1 MADAELDGEL
11 VKRVVAS
18 TDLSPAEAN
27 RVIEDVLA
35 WYAEPLL
42 DYVQRRH
49 AELRMLGIR
58 NPEIYRLLAAEV
70 RRRPFAVPKVSERQL
85 RRFIYG

>member
-1 MADAELDGEL
+1 MADAELVE
-11 VKRVVAS
+11 RIVAS

-27 RVIEDVLA
+27 RVVEDVLA

-42 DYVQRRH
+42 DYVRRRH
-49 AELRMLGIR
+49 AQLRLQGVR
-58 NPEIYRLLAAEV
+58 NPEIYRLLGVEI
-70 RRRPFAVPKVSERQL
+70 RQRPFAAPEVSERQL